1 MSKRLLQQSP
11 IFVSLIMRDDILE
24 KINDIFKTYFDDD
37 SIELNESSTAAD
49 IDEWDSLAQVGLI
62 LIIERTFSLKF
73 SMDEIDKLA
82 NVGEMVDLINAK
94 S

>member
-1 MSKRLLQQSP
+1 
-11 IFVSLIMRDDILE
+11 MRDDILE
-24 KINDIFKTYFDDD
+24 KMNDIFQTYFDDET
-37 SIELNESSTAAD
+37 IHLQESTTAAD

-82 NVGEMVDLINAK
+82 DVGEMVALIDAK
-94 S
+94 R

>member
-1 MSKRLLQQSP
+1 MC
-11 IFVSLIMRDDILE
+11 DDILE
-24 KINDIFKTYFDDD
+24 KMNDIFQTYFDDET
-37 SIELNESSTAAD
+37 IYLQESTTAAD

-82 NVGEMVDLINAK
+82 DVGEMVALIDAK
-94 S
+94 R

>member
-1 MSKRLLQQSP
+1 
-11 IFVSLIMRDDILE
+11 MRDDILE
-24 KINDIFKTYFDDD
+24 KMNDIFQTYFDDET
-37 SIELNESSTAAD
+37 IHLRESTTAAD

-82 NVGEMVDLINAK
+82 DVGEMVALIDAK

>member
-1 MSKRLLQQSP
+1 
-11 IFVSLIMRDDILE
+11 MRDDILE
-24 KINDIFKTYFDDD
+24 KMNDIFQTYFDDET
-37 SIELNESSTAAD
+37 IHLQENTTAAD

-82 NVGEMVDLINAK
+82 DVGEMVALIDAK

>member
-1 MSKRLLQQSP
+1 
-11 IFVSLIMRDDILE
+11 MRDDILE
-24 KINDIFKTYFDDD
+24 KMNDIFRTYFDDET
-37 SIELNESSTAAD
+37 IQLQESTTATD

-62 LIIERTFSLKF
+62 LISERTFSLKF

>member
-1 MSKRLLQQSP
+1 
-11 IFVSLIMRDDILE
+11 MRDDILE
-24 KINDIFKTYFDDD
+24 KMNDIFQTYFDDET
-37 SIELNESSTAAD
+37 IHLQESTTAAD
-49 IDEWDSLAQVGLI
+49 VDEWDSLAQVGLI

-82 NVGEMVDLINAK
+82 NVGEMVALIDAK

>member
-1 MSKRLLQQSP
+1 
-11 IFVSLIMRDDILE
+11 MRDAILE
-24 KINDIFKTYFDDD
+24 KMNDIFQTYFDDET
-37 SIELNESSTAAD
+37 IHLQESTTAAD

-62 LIIERTFSLKF
+62 LIIERTFSLRF

-82 NVGEMVDLINAK
+82 NVGEMVALIDAK

>member
-1 MSKRLLQQSP
+1 
-11 IFVSLIMRDDILE
+11 MRDDILE
-24 KINDIFKTYFDDD
+24 KMNDIFQTYFDDET
-37 SIELNESSTAAD
+37 IHLQESTTAAD

-82 NVGEMVDLINAK
+82 DVGEMVALIDAK

>member
-1 MSKRLLQQSP
+1 
-11 IFVSLIMRDDILE
+11 MRDAILE
-24 KINDIFKTYFDDD
+24 KMNDIFQTYFDDET
-37 SIELNESSTAAD
+37 IHLQESTTAAD

-82 NVGEMVDLINAK
+82 DVGEMVALIDAK